1 MDRWYVYNQS
11 CKMRGL
17 REILVSFQK
26 TNGNQSLKPM
36 GIPFFR
42 CKVLFR
48 LLTMLSV
55 DLLQAGQKSK

>member
-1 MDRWYVYNQS
+1 
-11 CKMRGL
+11 MRGL